1 MHKRA
6 LIAAAI
12 CTLAAAHAACAQDA
26 IARGRY
32 LAAVGDC
39 TGCHASANGSPYS
52 GGQPLAAGFGTVYS
66 SNITPDRQTGIGNWT
81 QQQFY
86 EAMHDGIRAN
96 GAHLYPAFP
105 YAYFTHASRADTDAI
120 YAYLQSVPPVH
131 ALPPANRL
139 LFPFNIRAVVWFWN
153 RMYLDTSAFQSDPSQ
168 SAAWNRGAY
177 LINGLGHCGG
187 CHTPKN
193 ALFGDQMNKAFTGAD
208 LDHWFAANL
217 RPDTLDGLG
226 RWSAPDIVEYL
237 KTGRNRY
244 AAAAGSMQEVVM
256 RSTSHMSDGD
266 LTAIATYLTA
276 LPALPGH
283 AVAEPEARAM
293 QAGETVFVQSCAI
306 CHAPADAGQPP
317 DYPKL
322 SNNPLVNGSDPATVL
337 RIILQGAQSAATANA
352 HTGYS
357 MPAFVALSDEE
368 IANVATYI
376 RNAWGN
382 RASAVRRE
390 DVRSLRATLG
400 ARQN

>member
-1 MHKRA
+1 
-6 LIAAAI
+6 
-12 CTLAAAHAACAQDA
+12 
-26 IARGRY
+26 
-32 LAAVGDC
+32 
-39 TGCHASANGSPYS
+39 
-52 GGQPLAAGFGTVYS
+52 
-66 SNITPDRQTGIGNWT
+66 
-81 QQQFY
+81 
-86 EAMHDGIRAN
+86 
-96 GAHLYPAFP
+96 
-105 YAYFTHASRADTDAI
+105 
-120 YAYLQSVPPVH
+120 
-131 ALPPANRL
+131 
-139 LFPFNIRAVVWFWN
+139 
-153 RMYLDTSAFQSDPSQ
+153 
-168 SAAWNRGAY
+168 
-177 LINGLGHCGG
+177 
-187 CHTPKN
+187 
-193 ALFGDQMNKAFTGAD
+193 
-208 LDHWFAANL
+208 
-217 RPDTLDGLG
+217 
-226 RWSAPDIVEYL
+226 
-237 KTGRNRY
+237 
-244 AAAAGSMQEVVM
+244 MQEVVM

-266 LTAIATYLTA
+266 LTAIATCLTA